1 MVASNDGMA
10 VAQTS
15 VATPATL
22 PAAGYYRWIICS
34 LLFFAATVNY
44 VDRQV
49 ISLLKPT
56 FQAELRWNEIDYSNI
71 VAAFCFIWLALWVAL
86 YRRPEEHRHVSAA
99 E

>member
-22 PAAGYYRWIICS
+22 PAAGNCRWVICS

-49 ISLLKPT
+49 VGLLKPNSIGT
-56 FQAELRWNEIDYSNI
+56 RLIIATSWLPSRWHTRLDLLLW
-71 VAAFCFIWLALWVAL
+71 AA
-86 YRRPEEHRHVSAA
+86 
-99 E
+99 